1 MMTPQDLASAD
12 LFSVQNI
19 LTAAFAA
26 ISALFGYLMKA
37 QRDRIKDKDR
47 AATHAE
53 LRAEKAA
60 KDLDDCERVR
70 KILMQENEIIR
81 SRR

>member
-1 MMTPQDLASAD
+1 
-12 LFSVQNI
+12 
-19 LTAAFAA
+19 
-26 ISALFGYLMKA
+26 MKA